1 MGKACHSLCGA
12 IFLLKNDQ
20 FTETG
25 SGQTWESVREK
36 VFLQVRAVGSLRRLS
51 RSEQAR
57 GLRWETKP
65 DQTINSLLLATR

>member
-1 MGKACHSLCGA
+1 LYQDRLGTNIGKACHSLCGA

-36 VFLQVRAVGSLRRLS
+36 VFSAGACRGIAAASFPIRASPRAQVGNKA
-51 RSEQAR
+51 
-57 GLRWETKP
+57 
-65 DQTINSLLLATR
+65 